1 VSFLLSLLSEELLSS
16 ACVDRRR
23 ASERA
28 SGVVCG
34 NSSGELA
41 SRRVLGNCK
50 CCGSGRGVV
59 VEEEDRLRRR
69 SFFFRN
75 VEEANAV
82 ATSSDGFH
90 ESFLQHH
97 Y

>member
-1 VSFLLSLLSEELLSS
+1 LI
-16 ACVDRRR
+16 VDER

-28 SGVVCG
+28 SGGVCG
-34 NSSGELA
+34 NSFGELV

-59 VEEEDRLRRR
+59 VDEEEERLKRRR
-69 SFFFRN
+69 RRRRFFFFFRN

-82 ATSSDGFH
+82 AASSDGFH

-97 Y
+97 H

>member
-1 VSFLLSLLSEELLSS
+1 
-16 ACVDRRR
+16 
-23 ASERA
+23 
-28 SGVVCG
+28 
-34 NSSGELA
+34 
-41 SRRVLGNCK
+41 LGNCK

-59 VEEEDRLRRR
+59 VEEEEDRLRRR
-69 SFFFRN
+69 RRSFFFFRN

-97 Y
+97 H

>member
-1 VSFLLSLLSEELLSS
+1 
-16 ACVDRRR
+16 
-23 ASERA
+23 
-28 SGVVCG
+28 
-34 NSSGELA
+34 
-41 SRRVLGNCK
+41 LGNCK

-59 VEEEDRLRRR
+59 VEEEDRLRKRRR
-69 SFFFRN
+69 SFFFFRN

-97 Y
+97 H

>member
-1 VSFLLSLLSEELLSS
+1 LI
-16 ACVDRRR
+16 VDER

-28 SGVVCG
+28 SGGVCG
-34 NSSGELA
+34 NSFGELV

-59 VEEEDRLRRR
+59 VDEEEDRLRRR
-69 SFFFRN
+69 RRRFFFFFFRN

-82 ATSSDGFH
+82 AASSDGFH

-97 Y
+97 H

>member
-1 VSFLLSLLSEELLSS
+1 
-16 ACVDRRR
+16 
-23 ASERA
+23 
-28 SGVVCG
+28 
-34 NSSGELA
+34 
-41 SRRVLGNCK
+41 LGNCK

-69 SFFFRN
+69 RSFFFFRN

-97 Y
+97 H

>member
-1 VSFLLSLLSEELLSS
+1 
-16 ACVDRRR
+16 
-23 ASERA
+23 
-28 SGVVCG
+28 
-34 NSSGELA
+34 
-41 SRRVLGNCK
+41 LGNCK

-69 SFFFRN
+69 RRRRRFFFVRN

-82 ATSSDGFH
+82 ATSSDGFP

-97 Y
+97 H